1 MEELIIRPRPAHF
14 LHTYLAS
21 VGAAAAGWLGVMA
34 LIRLAA
40 HPESS
45 GAVGTFL
52 ALFLVVLIGFIV
64 GYRLFGAVRVGSKTV
79 TKIGWTGVRRFPI
92 EQAARVYKFN
102 FNQVTNADYPLFVI
116 ADNRGRCLM
125 SMSGMVWDD
134 ADLDTLTYRLR
145 VPLAYWTDSSYGA
158 ARRACPAGGLPLMI
172 SHPILMGVLMTPV
185 VLAAVVL
192 IVILLD
198 R

>member
-1 MEELIIRPRPAHF
+1 MDELIIRPKPAHF
-14 LHTYLAS
+14 LHSYLAS
-21 VGAAAAGWLGVMA
+21 VGAAAAGWLGLMA
-34 LIRLAA
+34 ILHLAA

-45 GAVGTFL
+45 GAVAITP
-52 ALFLVVLIGFIV
+52 ALLFVILIGFIV
-64 GYRLFGAVRVGSKTV
+64 AYRLFGAVRVGSKTV
-79 TKIGWTGVRRFPI
+79 AKIGWTGVRRFPV

-102 FNQVTNADYPLFVI
+102 FKQVTNADYPLFVI

-134 ADLDTLTYRLR
+134 ADLDALTYRLR
-145 VPLAYWTDSSYGA
+145 LPLAYWTDSSYGA

-192 IVILLD
+192 IVVLLD